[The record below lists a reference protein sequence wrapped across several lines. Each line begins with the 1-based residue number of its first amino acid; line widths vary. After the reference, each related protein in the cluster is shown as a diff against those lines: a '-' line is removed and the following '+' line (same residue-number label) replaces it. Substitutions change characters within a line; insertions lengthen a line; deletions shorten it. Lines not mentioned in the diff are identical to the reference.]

1 MKFTGE
7 RFIVGQAVGDI
18 VVEHVQRYQA
28 AARLVQG
35 KTVLDA
41 ACGEG
46 YGSFILA
53 ESAAWVT
60 GIDISEQAVAYA
72 AQKYQRGNLQYQ
84 RASIAA
90 LPVADHSVDV
100 VVSFE
105 TIEHVNAELQR
116 AFLQEIKRVLKPD
129 GLLFMSSPDKHVYSE
144 LRNFNNVYHVHEMY
158 TDEFK
163 KLLGGY
169 FSHAAFFRQGIED
182 KRLGVIEPLAEETP
196 CDLRLMGS
204 LQMNPAAMQYILAV
218 CSDQPLGASAL
229 QSMVSVMPFVQESP
243 VRVFVDCGQGF
254 NEEDVVVGEV
264 AQEGTLYRVR
274 FDFSECGVVQNL
286 RFDPLEK
293 RGCICKITEVRS
305 NLDGLTLVAKN
316 ASDRLPDGA
325 DRFLHDDPQYA
336 VQGDFS
342 GLSFLELVYQLETIS
357 AEDLWKLLQ
366 AERQSEQAQWQCERA
381 AQQEEVARQA
391 AALAEATA
399 EKANLVGQLQEIQQS
414 RGYRL
419 LQKYYRLRDTLL
431 PRHSVAR
438 LVVKNTLKGIL
449 HYKNTLSLINRK
461 NAGKALRDLKHGNF
475 RQLLVRIDNKLSSG
489 TVLRNGSF
497 AYLNEL
503 LLEPLN
509 EAVAEDVRIDIVVPI
524 YNAFA
529 FTEKCVASVYEN
541 TDVDYELFLIDDCS
555 TDERITAFLTDLAAQ
570 DKPAN
575 LKKLH
580 IIRNEENLGFIQSVN
595 KAMALGTHH
604 VVLLNTDTEV
614 PPGWLSRLAR
624 PVLENPKIASV
635 TPFSNCATICSFPKF
650 CEDNE
655 LPEGMNVVE
664 VDAVFAAYGGSRLLE
679 LPTGVGFCMLLNRTC
694 LTELGDFDVVYGK
707 GYGEENDWCMRVRQ
721 AGYKNVMVANLFVYH
736 KHGVSFAEHTDKG
749 KAARMQENLELLS
762 GRYPDYNK
770 LVADFIALD
779 VGRSE
784 REFLQRLVA
793 VRQEEA
799 REGILFINH
808 CCGGGTKVYQDRLIQ
823 SWRTE
828 KRLYGIELQSDAKT
842 LAFTD
847 YSQAEEKVFY
857 FDLTQLSEAQFRRC
871 LEAFQINLIYINQLV
886 TYPLKTMMQYI
897 SASRIDYVFFVHD
910 FYAVCP
916 TYTLLNEA
924 GVYCREQQEPDLCNR
939 CLRQVGCEL
948 TEDIREWRALFQEF
962 LLGAKAVLAP
972 SQSTADSIRKY
983 YPDLTVCVQEHEVG
997 SYVYPTFDAQTL
1009 EDEYLTIA
1017 VLGAISEIK
1026 GAAIIYELVEKIR
1039 AAKLPVRIKVIG
1051 ITHLHNAYYQSEDG
1065 VLEITGVYDNRDV
1078 SSLLA
1083 QYRVSAVLI
1092 ASVCPETYS
1101 YTTSEAIA
1109 SGYPVLAFD
1118 LGAPAERIRRQDCGW
1133 VVEEISSDAL
1143 LAFLADLAANRGRLK
1158 EKAKQL

>member
-1 MKFTGE
+1 
-7 RFIVGQAVGDI
+7 
-18 VVEHVQRYQA
+18 
-28 AARLVQG
+28 
-35 KTVLDA
+35 
-41 ACGEG
+41 
-46 YGSFILA
+46 
-53 ESAAWVT
+53 
-60 GIDISEQAVAYA
+60 
-72 AQKYQRGNLQYQ
+72 
-84 RASIAA
+84 
-90 LPVADHSVDV
+90 
-100 VVSFE
+100 
-105 TIEHVNAELQR
+105 
-116 AFLQEIKRVLKPD
+116 
-129 GLLFMSSPDKHVYSE
+129 
-144 LRNFNNVYHVHEMY
+144 
-158 TDEFK
+158 
-163 KLLGGY
+163 
-169 FSHAAFFRQGIED
+169 
-182 KRLGVIEPLAEETP
+182 
-196 CDLRLMGS
+196 
-204 LQMNPAAMQYILAV
+204 
-218 CSDQPLGASAL
+218 
-229 QSMVSVMPFVQESP
+229 
-243 VRVFVDCGQGF
+243 
-254 NEEDVVVGEV
+254 
-264 AQEGTLYRVR
+264 
-274 FDFSECGVVQNL
+274 
-286 RFDPLEK
+286 
-293 RGCICKITEVRS
+293 
-305 NLDGLTLVAKN
+305 
-316 ASDRLPDGA
+316 
-325 DRFLHDDPQYA
+325 
-336 VQGDFS
+336 
-342 GLSFLELVYQLETIS
+342 
-357 AEDLWKLLQ
+357 
-366 AERQSEQAQWQCERA
+366 
-381 AQQEEVARQA
+381 
-391 AALAEATA
+391 
-399 EKANLVGQLQEIQQS
+399 
-414 RGYRL
+414 
-419 LQKYYRLRDTLL
+419 
-431 PRHSVAR
+431 
-438 LVVKNTLKGIL
+438 
-449 HYKNTLSLINRK
+449 
-461 NAGKALRDLKHGNF
+461 
-475 RQLLVRIDNKLSSG
+475 
-489 TVLRNGSF
+489 
-497 AYLNEL
+497 
-503 LLEPLN
+503 
-509 EAVAEDVRIDIVVPI
+509 
-524 YNAFA
+524 
-529 FTEKCVASVYEN
+529 
-541 TDVDYELFLIDDCS
+541 
-555 TDERITAFLTDLAAQ
+555 
-570 DKPAN
+570 
-575 LKKLH
+575 
-580 IIRNEENLGFIQSVN
+580 
-595 KAMALGTHH
+595 
-604 VVLLNTDTEV
+604 
-614 PPGWLSRLAR
+614 
-624 PVLENPKIASV
+624 
-635 TPFSNCATICSFPKF
+635 
-650 CEDNE
+650 
-655 LPEGMNVVE
+655 
-664 VDAVFAAYGGSRLLE
+664 
-679 LPTGVGFCMLLNRTC
+679 
-694 LTELGDFDVVYGK
+694 
-707 GYGEENDWCMRVRQ
+707 
-721 AGYKNVMVANLFVYH
+721 
-736 KHGVSFAEHTDKG
+736 VSFAEHTDKG

-770 LVADFIALD
+770 MVADFIALD

-847 YSQAEEKVFY
+847 YSQDEEKVFY